1 MLNNEVNLK
10 QSVKILLAEIID
22 YAGLFPPSQLSMAVA
37 VQNYANYLKSAHS
50 WMLGRFIVPVA
61 NLDKFR
67 KEAEKYFDGGNPWRL
82 SVIVGENA
90 LGDMEKVNNFNRKN
104 EGKFVIETL
113 EIKADSAE
121 FITQINKFLPKN
133 LLVYFEIPP
142 TEILTEFMTA
152 LAITKTR
159 AKIRT
164 GGVTTDAFPSTDAI
178 IKFMRICIAANV
190 PFKATAGLH
199 HPLRSMQPMTYEANA
214 PKGIMHGFLN
224 LFLSAAFL
232 RQNLNNAFVHRLMN
246 ETDAKDFRFEDD
258 KILWQ
263 DHTIDLNTIKLL
275 RERNAVSFG
284 SCSFSEPIED
294 LQNLGIF

>member
-1 MLNNEVNLK
+1 MNKAPETLRT
-10 QSVKILLAEIID
+10 LLSEIID

-37 VQNYANYLKSAHS
+37 VQNYAEYLKSEHS

-61 NLDKFR
+61 NLDKFIL
-67 KEAEKYFDGGNPWRL
+67 EAEKYFDGINPWRL
-82 SVIVGENA
+82 SVIMGENA
-90 LGDMEKVNNFNRKN
+90 LGDLEKVNNFNRKN

-121 FITQINKFLPKN
+121 FITQIDKFLPKN

-152 LAITKTR
+152 LAITRNR
-159 AKIRT
+159 AKMRT
-164 GGVTTDAFPSTDAI
+164 GGITPNAFPSTDAI
-178 IKFMRICIAANV
+178 IQFIRICIAANV

-199 HPLRSMQPMTYEANA
+199 HPLRCIKPLTYEDDA
-214 PKGIMHGFLN
+214 PKGTMHGFLN

-232 RQNLNNAFVHRLMN
+232 RQSLNNAFVHKLMN
-246 ETDAKDFRFEDD
+246 ETEAKDFRFEDD

-263 DHTIDLNTIKLL
+263 DHSINLTIIKLL
-275 RERNAVSFG
+275 RERNAISFG
-284 SCSFSEPIED
+284 SCSFTEPIED